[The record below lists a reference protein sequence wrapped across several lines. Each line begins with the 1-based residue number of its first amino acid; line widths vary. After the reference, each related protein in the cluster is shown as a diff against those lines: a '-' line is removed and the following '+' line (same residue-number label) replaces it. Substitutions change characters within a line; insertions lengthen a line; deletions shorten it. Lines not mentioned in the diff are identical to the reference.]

1 MENLTGKGPCQ
12 LNKALFNKVKK
23 KNQKR
28 RKEDRLGLVS
38 IHFVTS

>member
-23 KNQKR
+23 KT
-28 RKEDRLGLVS
+28 RKEGKK
-38 IHFVTS
+38 TG